1 MSDMSEKLATLHFVG
16 REASEMAGEEGAVEK
31 GKGKER
37 GEARRER
44 REARR
49 TTEKVPGTPSK
60 NAKRP
65 SPSRRSSS
73 SAESAT
79 SAGFRAGPAPPL
91 VFSAS

>member
-44 REARR
+44 RARAR
-49 TTEKVPGTPSK
+49 GLICTLSECSTK
-60 NAKRP
+60 
-65 SPSRRSSS
+65 
-73 SAESAT
+73 
-79 SAGFRAGPAPPL
+79 F
-91 VFSAS
+91 

>member
-44 REARR
+44 KRGERPKMAILVPEAMPMYCGKDFVAANTRE
-49 TTEKVPGTPSK
+49 K
-60 NAKRP
+60 
-65 SPSRRSSS
+65 
-73 SAESAT
+73 
-79 SAGFRAGPAPPL
+79 
-91 VFSAS
+91 